1 MHKIKVGILGTGNN
15 AQSHFL
21 ILKKMNKFDVK
32 AVCGKNKKRLMQ
44 KSKDW
49 NVNYYLD
56 VAEMVKIEKLHVVL
70 ISNQNFRHYE
80 ESIKAVKAGANIVVE
95 KPIDADF
102 NKSKKLVD
110 YCHKNK
116 KIFLVVMQKRFD
128 KGTNFLKKLIYDKK
142 FGKIITIRLDIF
154 MHRKKEYFLQNKWL
168 QSKSKV
174 GGGITLHHA
183 IHSIDQLLYIL
194 NKKVSKVSFWTS
206 NKNRKMQIED
216 TSGGWV
222 EFTDGLVA
230 NINATVCAHPDLLN
244 KIEIYGDK
252 MSLCLEKNKIY
263 KLPIKNGKLNIIKNF
278 NDDKLGNFKDVWL
291 AFAEKFFYSNKTQIE
306 SKHIINTNKLIYNMY
321 LSSKTGKNII
331 YNL

>member
-1 MHKIKVGILGTGNN
+1 MNKIKIGILGTGNN
-15 AQSHFL
+15 AQSHFV
-21 ILKKMNKFDVK
+21 ILKTINTYDIK
-32 AVCGKNKKRLMQ
+32 AVCGKNKKRLIQ

-49 NVNYYLD
+49 NVSYYLD
-56 VAEMVKIEKLHVVL
+56 VVEMIKVEKLDVVL
-70 ISNQNFRHYE
+70 ISNQNFMHYE
-80 ESIKAVKAGANIVVE
+80 ESIKAVKAGAHIVVE
-95 KPIDADF
+95 KPIDANL

-142 FGKIITIRLDIF
+142 FGKIISVKLDIF
-154 MHRKKEYFLQNKWL
+154 MHRNKEYFSKNKWL

-174 GGGITLHHA
+174 GGGITLHHG

-194 NKKVSKVSFWTS
+194 NKTVFKVSYWTS
-206 NKNRKMQIED
+206 SKNRKMQIED

-244 KIEIYGDK
+244 KIEIYGEK

-263 KLPIKNGKLNIIKNF
+263 SLPIKNEKLNIIKNF
-278 NDDKLGNFKDVWL
+278 NDNELGNFKDVWL
-291 AFAEKFFYSNKTQIE
+291 AFADKFFYKIKTQIE
-306 SKHIINTNKLIYNMY
+306 SKNVINTERLIFNMY
-321 LSSKTGKNII
+321 LSSKTGKKIN
-331 YNL
+331 NKL